1 MLRVL
6 CFICCLLTTQQLSS
20 LGAAETT
27 PLQFNR
33 DIRPI
38 LSQACFQ
45 CHGPDDK
52 KRDSDLRLDTRDGAI
67 ADLGGYAAI
76 VPGKPEQ
83 SKLLARITA
92 HDESEIMPP
101 PESKKPRL
109 TESQINTLKRWIKEG
124 AEYQGHW
131 AFQPIADDPQPP
143 EVKDKSWVRNS
154 IDRFILQK
162 LEQEGIKPSPAAD
175 RATLVRRVYLDLLGL
190 LPSPEEVTEFVNDKR
205 PDAWEQLIERLLAS
219 PHYGERWGRHW
230 LDQARYADSDG
241 YSIDGERAMWPYR
254 DWVIAAL
261 NNDMP
266 FDQFTIEQLAGDLL
280 PNATKSQQIATAF
293 HRNTLINA
301 EGGTDREQFR
311 NEAVVDRV
319 NTTGAVWLGLTVGC
333 AQCHTHKFDPITHRE
348 YYQLFSFFNQGE
360 DINNKGPTVPV
371 VRGEVFGR
379 PISTQPEIVPETSAE
394 LAKRRAAWEERELAK
409 AAKATDA
416 KPVVWTEGEL
426 LEYDTASNA
435 GLRKL
440 DDGSLLADGRGA
452 ASDTYRVVIRPNLNT
467 VAAIRLRVLPHES
480 LPQQGPGLA
489 PSGNFVLTDFQVTR
503 DDKEVPI
510 ASVTATV
517 EQKGFPAAA
526 MIDDKDDTGWGI
538 NVGKD
543 WHREQEAIIV
553 FETPTDFAG
562 KHLEIKLAQKFK
574 EHFLIGRFALSFSET
589 VPAAKM
595 DDPTLVKLLKIKPDK
610 RTPAQKKEL
619 ETIFAK
625 SEKAP
630 VKKAPETA
638 SSDRVNLMVMKD
650 LATPRQTFIQL
661 RGDFLRLD
669 KETGALN
676 PGVINAVN
684 SVYKSPTTSFA
695 NRLDLARWLVSPEN
709 PLTPRVAMNR
719 VWMRYFGRGL
729 VETDEDFGTQGSYPS
744 HPELLDWLSR
754 EWMRNKWSLKAMHRL
769 IVNSATYRQSSQAR
783 PELAVSDPL
792 NRWLAR
798 QARIRVEGEIARDL
812 ALTASGL
819 LTREIGGPSVRPP
832 QPEGVYSFTQNKK
845 TWTAATGADRYRR
858 GMYTVFYRSAPYP
871 LLTTFDAPD
880 FQTTCTRRTRSN
892 TPLQALT
899 IANDEAFVEIAR
911 GLTER
916 VMREVP
922 TEKDAAVSEAQLRR
936 AWVLCLQREPNE
948 KELAILRDYAERQ
961 QTALAKD
968 TTAAKQFL
976 SPALAKSSASP
987 ESTAALVSVARTIMN
1002 LDQFITRE

>member
-1 MLRVL
+1 MTRILLSWCCCFLVVQTLPRV
-6 CFICCLLTTQQLSS
+6 S
-20 LGAAETT
+20 AAEPA

-52 KRDSDLRLDTRDGAI
+52 KRDSDLRLDTREGAI

-83 SKLLARITA
+83 SKLLERVTA
-92 HDESEIMPP
+92 HDVAELMPP

-109 TESQINTLKRWIKEG
+109 TEPQIKTLTRWIKEG

-131 AFQPIADDPQPP
+131 AFQALADLQPP
-143 EVKDKSWVRNS
+143 EIKDKAWTRNA

-162 LEQEGIKPSPAAD
+162 LEQEGIKPSAPAD
-175 RATLVRRVYLDLLGL
+175 RATLIRRVYLDLLGL
-190 LPSPEEVTEFVNDKR
+190 LPSPEEVTAFVDDKR
-205 PDAWEQLIERLLAS
+205 PDAWEHLIERLLAS

-261 NNDMP
+261 NKDMP

-280 PNATKSQQIATAF
+280 PNSTKSQQIATAF

-348 YYQLFSFFNQGE
+348 YYQLFSFFNQTE
-360 DINNKGPTVPV
+360 DVNNKGPTVPV
-371 VRGEVFGR
+371 VRGEMFGR
-379 PISTQPEIVPETSAE
+379 PISPEPEGETPQE
-394 LAKRRAAWEERELAK
+394 LAKRRGEWEKRELAK
-409 AAKATDA
+409 LAAAGNN
-416 KPVVWTEGEL
+416 KPAEWNAGEYV
-426 LEYDTASNA
+426 EFESESNA

-452 ASDTYRVVIRPNLNT
+452 SSDVYRLVLRPHVT
-467 VAAIRLRVLPHES
+467 RVAAIRLTVIPHES
-480 LPQQGPGLA
+480 LPHNGPGLS
-489 PSGNFVLTDFQVTR
+489 PSGNFVLTDFELKL
-503 DDKEVPI
+503 DDKEIAI
-510 ASVTATV
+510 ASVTADA
-517 EQKGFPAAA
+517 EQSGFPVANT
-526 MIDDKDDTGWGI
+526 IDDKEDTGWGI
-538 NVGKD
+538 NMGKAN
-543 WHREQEAIIV
+543 WHSEHSAV
-553 FETPTDFAG
+553 FVLKEPLPIEG
-562 KHLEIKLAQKFK
+562 KAVEIRLSQKFK
-574 EHFLIGRFALSFSET
+574 EHFLIGRFALAFSAT
-589 VPAAKM
+589 VPPKKDADPELAA
-595 DDPTLVKLLKIKPDK
+595 LLRIKAAD
-610 RTPAQKKEL
+610 RTAAQEKQLTGIFNKAEKPPAKKVAD
-619 ETIFAK
+619 TAA
-625 SEKAP
+625 SE
-630 VKKAPETA
+630 
-638 SSDRVNLMVMKD
+638 RVNLMVMKD
-650 LATPRQTFIQL
+650 IPKPRETFIQL

-669 KETGALN
+669 KETGVLN
-676 PGVINAVN
+676 PGVLKAVN
-684 SVYKSPTTSFA
+684 VAYKTPPTSFA
-695 NRLDLARWLVSPEN
+695 NRLDLARWLVNAEN

-719 VWMRYFGRGL
+719 VWLRYFGRGL
-729 VETDEDFGTQGSYPS
+729 VDTDEDFGTQGTYPS
-744 HPELLDWLSR
+744 HPELLDWLAR
-754 EWMRNKWSLKAMHRL
+754 EWIRNNWSLKAMHRL
-769 IVNSATYRQSSQAR
+769 IVNSATYRQSSQSR
-783 PELAVSDPL
+783 PELVTNDPL

-798 QARIRVEGEIARDL
+798 QSRIRVEGEIARDL

-832 QPEGVYSFTQNKK
+832 QPEGVYAFTQNKK

-858 GMYTVFYRSAPYP
+858 GMYTVFFRSAPYP

-880 FQTTCTRRTRSN
+880 FQLTCTRRSRSN

-911 GLTER
+911 GLAER
-916 VMREVP
+916 VLREVP
-922 TEKDAAVSEAQLRR
+922 EEKSGAIGDAQLRR
-936 AWVLCLQREPNE
+936 TWELCLQRVPND
-948 KELAILRDYAERQ
+948 KELSILRAYATRQ
-961 QTALAKD
+961 QTELAKD
-968 TTAAKQFL
+968 PAAAKQLL
-976 SPALAKSSASP
+976 SPALAKSTASP
-987 ESTAALVSVARTIMN
+987 ESTAALVSVARTILN

>member
-1 MLRVL
+1 LTSL
-6 CFICCLLTTQQLSS
+6 C
-20 LGAAETT
+20 AAEPA

-52 KRDSDLRLDTRDGAI
+52 KRDSDLRLDTRAGAT
-67 ADLGGYAAI
+67 ADLGGHAAI

-83 SKLLARITA
+83 SKLLARVTS
-92 HDESEIMPP
+92 HDESEVMPP

-109 TESQINTLKRWIKEG
+109 TEKQIETLRRWIKEG

-131 AFQPIADDPQPP
+131 AFQPLAETQPP
-143 EVKDKSWVRNS
+143 EVKDQTWVRNA
-154 IDRFILQK
+154 IDRFILHK
-162 LEQEGIKPSPAAD
+162 LEQEGIKPSSVAE
-175 RATLVRRVYLDLLGL
+175 RTVLIRRVYLDLLGL
-190 LPSPEEVTEFVNDKR
+190 LPSPEEVAEFVNDQR

-230 LDQARYADSDG
+230 LDQARYADSNG
-241 YSIDGERAMWPYR
+241 YSIDSERPMWPYR
-254 DWVIAAL
+254 DWVIEAL
-261 NNDMP
+261 NKDMP

-293 HRNTLINA
+293 HRNTLINE

-333 AQCHTHKFDPITHRE
+333 AQCHTHKFDPISHRE
-348 YYQLFSFFNQGE
+348 YYQLFSFFNQSE
-360 DINNKGPTVPV
+360 DVNNRGPTIPV

-379 PISTQPEIVPETSAE
+379 PISTTPEVLPETPAE
-394 LAKRRAAWEERELAK
+394 LAKRRAAWEARELAK
-409 AAKATDA
+409 AAKPANA
-416 KPVVWTEGEL
+416 KPVAWTEGEL

-452 ASDTYRVVIRPNLNT
+452 SSDTYRVVIRPNLNT

-503 DDKEVPI
+503 DDKEVAI
-510 ASVTATV
+510 ASVTASV
-517 EQKGFPAAA
+517 EQRGFPAAA
-526 MIDDKDDTGWGI
+526 MIDDKDETGWGI
-538 NVGKD
+538 NVGGKD
-543 WHREQEAIIV
+543 WHRAQEAIIV
-553 FETPTDFAG
+553 LETPTDFAG
-562 KHLEIKLAQKFK
+562 KHLEIKLAQKYK
-574 EHFLIGRFALSFSET
+574 EHYLIGRFALSFSES
-589 VPAAKM
+589 VPSLTKE
-595 DDPTLVKLLKIKPDK
+595 DPQLVKLLKIKPAD
-610 RTPAQKKEL
+610 RTAAQEKEL
-619 ETIFAK
+619 AAIFAK

-638 SSDRVNLMVMKD
+638 TSDRVNLMVMKD
-650 LATPRQTFIQL
+650 LPNPRQTYIQL

-669 KETGALN
+669 KETGPLN
-676 PGVINAVN
+676 PGVIQAVHNA
-684 SVYKSPTTSFA
+684 YKSPTTNFT

-719 VWMRYFGRGL
+719 VWMRYFGKGL
-729 VETDEDFGTQGSYPS
+729 VETDEDFGTQGAYPS
-744 HPELLDWLSR
+744 HPELLDWLAR
-754 EWMRNKWSLKAMHRL
+754 EWMRQGWSLKAMHRL

-783 PELAVSDPL
+783 PDLATSDPL

-798 QARIRVEGEIARDL
+798 QSRIRVEGEIARDL
-812 ALTASGL
+812 SLTASGL

-845 TWTAATGADRYRR
+845 SWNAATGADRFRR

-911 GLTER
+911 GLAER
-916 VMREVP
+916 VLREVP
-922 TEKDAAVSEAQLRR
+922 AEKASAVSDAQLRR
-936 AWVLCLQREPNE
+936 AWLLCLQREPNE
-948 KELAILRDYAERQ
+948 KELTILRDYANRQ
-961 QTALAKD
+961 LTALAKD
-968 TTAAKQFL
+968 TVAAKQLL
-976 SPALAKSSASP
+976 SPALAKDSTTP
-987 ESTAALVSVARTIMN
+987 ESAATLVSVARTILN